1 MEAWWVVSDANA
13 SPKALIAPLM
23 TAVHA
28 RGRHRTR
35 GDGSLPSGNSRYSI
49 VAARNQTGNEAHVE
63 NQAAYCTPGSGP
75 GLTKE

>member
-1 MEAWWVVSDANA
+1 MEAWLVSEATA
-13 SPKALIAPLM
+13 PPRALTAPLM

-49 VAARNQTGNEAHVE
+49 VAARNQMGNEAQVE